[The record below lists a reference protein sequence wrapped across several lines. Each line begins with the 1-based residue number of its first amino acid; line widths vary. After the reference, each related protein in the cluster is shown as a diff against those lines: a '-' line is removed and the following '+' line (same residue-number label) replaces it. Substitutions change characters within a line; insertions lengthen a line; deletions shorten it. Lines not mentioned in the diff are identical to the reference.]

1 MTVCRP
7 GGLKKSAV
15 HTHDLRHG
23 NQSAPGPVLSH
34 TPSTMP
40 SLTVPHVPHY
50 THPAA
55 TQQELDYADLAIIDL
70 SKAGDAQGRVELA
83 AQVREAMKTQG
94 FFYIVNHGYTE
105 AQTERMFDIADVSF
119 SGVEAEEKR
128 VYTAQMKQTGSYQGY
143 KPRQYWHVD
152 NGVRDQLEHYNINR
166 DVTKKQHPEA
176 LRPLLPEIDAFARHT
191 HFNVLHPI
199 LRLMAVGLELPE
211 EELVNLH
218 GFSSVGETY
227 VRFMKYYP
235 RSAEDELNT
244 KNVWLKGHTDFGTIT
259 VLYSQ
264 PVAALQILGTD
275 GKWKW
280 IKHLENALV
289 INAGDAM
296 EFLSGGYYKATIHRV
311 VQPPPDQRNHTR
323 LGVFYFAMTDDN
335 VRLVPLASSPVLQ
348 RVGFTRRCEDK
359 DAPDMEA
366 WRRGRTS
373 AYGQSELKV
382 ATAGA
387 EVEEEVIGG
396 VVVRHYN

>member
-1 MTVCRP
+1 
-7 GGLKKSAV
+7 
-15 HTHDLRHG
+15 
-23 NQSAPGPVLSH
+23 
-34 TPSTMP
+34 MP
-40 SLTVPHVPHY
+40 SLIVPHVPHY
-50 THPAA
+50 IHPAV
-55 TQQELDYADLAIIDL
+55 TQEQLDYADLAIIDL
-70 SKAGDAQGRVELA
+70 SKASDAQGRVELA
-83 AQVREAMKTQG
+83 AQVVEAMKMQG
-94 FFYIVNHGYTE
+94 FFYVVNHGYTA

-143 KPRQYWHVD
+143 KPRQYWV
-152 NGVRDQLEHYNINR
+152 INM
-166 DVTKKQHPEA
+166 DVTKKKHPEA

-199 LRLMAVGLELPE
+199 LRLMALGLELPE

-218 GFSSVGETY
+218 GFSS
-227 VRFMKYYP
+227 RSYP

-264 PVAALQILGTD
+264 PVAALQILGKD

-289 INAGDAM
+289 INAGDSM
-296 EFLSGGYYKATIHRV
+296 EFLSGGYYKPTIHRV

-348 RVGFTRRCEDK
+348 RVGVTRRCEDK
-359 DAPDMEA
+359 DAPNMEA

-373 AYGQSELKV
+373 AYGQSQLKV
-382 ATAGA
+382 ATAGG

-396 VVVRHYN
+396 VVVRHHN